1 MKKGLYKIIQLL
13 YIIRF
18 NLLIYFNYILSA
30 TLNLALLDL
39 GFSSISSLLGS
50 IGFLVITFT
59 SDSLSHWHIGKCD
72 GHTQSSAKSLNS
84 FFTILSSNEWK
95 VIIQTLPPSFII
107 ETASSIILVI
117 TPSSL
122 LTSILIAW
130 KVLFAGCGPSILAF
144 LGIAFFITSTSS
156 PVVSIG

>member
-18 NLLIYFNYILSA
+18 NLLIYFNYIISA

-59 SDSLSHWHIGKCD
+59 GDSRK
-72 GHTQSSAKSLNS
+72 TN
-84 FFTILSSNEWK
+84 
-95 VIIQTLPPSFII
+95 
-107 ETASSIILVI
+107 
-117 TPSSL
+117 
-122 LTSILIAW
+122 
-130 KVLFAGCGPSILAF
+130 
-144 LGIAFFITSTSS
+144 
-156 PVVSIG
+156 